1 MKIKFSSLVS
11 LMALSIAGA
20 AAYFSVFGLSQLF
33 AGASLAVIIM
43 ASILEIGK
51 VITTSLLQ
59 RYWDVLNKGLRVYLI
74 LCVFI
79 LMLITSGGI
88 YGFLS
93 NAYQKTA
100 NKLEL
105 HEGELSV
112 LESKKSSFEDAK
124 NQKSNRREQLINLRE
139 KQEVRIDSAK
149 TNKAKIR
156 VEKTIEDAN
165 NEITKLDKDIDV
177 LTDSINTYNT
187 IALNLK
193 SGSAVAAEVGPL
205 KYLSELTGQPM
216 GNIVN
221 WFILLLIFVFDPL
234 AVMLIIAANKLM
246 LLENKDNVIK
256 VIEKKEPIKTEK
268 LDIIEE
274 PVNIPEEVEV
284 VVESIEEVVEEVV
297 EEPVKINDI
306 NERGFS
312 VNIPNRRGSN
322 QVQRIGSNKEIREGI
337 NNTVFFNKSK

>member
-1 MKIKFSSLVS
+1 MKIKFSGLVS

-59 RYWDVLNKGLRVYLI
+59 RYWNVLSKSLRVYLV

-177 LTDSINTYNT
+177 LTDSINAYNT

-216 GNIVN
+216 GSIVN

-246 LLENKDNVIK
+246 LLESNDVTPQTIK
-256 VIEKKEPIKTEK
+256 KKEVTVTEE
-268 LDIIEE
+268 LIETPEVVQTIIEPVSVNEEEIVIVE
-274 PVNIPEEVEV
+274 PVNT
-284 VVESIEEVVEEVV
+284 
-297 EEPVKINDI
+297 

-312 VNIPNRRGSN
+312 VNIPIRKESN
-322 QVQRIGSNKEIREGI
+322 QVQRIGSNKEIRGGI